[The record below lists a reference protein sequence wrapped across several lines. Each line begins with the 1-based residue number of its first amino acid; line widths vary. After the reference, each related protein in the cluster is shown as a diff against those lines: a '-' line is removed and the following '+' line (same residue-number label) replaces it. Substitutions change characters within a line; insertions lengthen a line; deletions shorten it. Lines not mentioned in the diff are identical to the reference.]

1 MGPRAAAS
9 PGMPVQANRATHTG
23 GVIRSGSQPTV
34 TQGKPIVNISAES
47 ATQMVQRNQDR
58 GMQWIPF
65 WGEVDVPHLKGAKQ
79 QEGHPV
85 HTAHIQ
91 GTCIQRCFQHL
102 HSPPPEQGHRKSCSA
117 RAYAHICRP
126 ASGLASRA
134 RLPYTVSHAGGG
146 CICTNLQAC
155 IRIRLQHPSR
165 MPPDQGHCICT
176 AHAPQRH
183 QVPHR
188 GPNPWQPRKVCAA
201 EEHKGIHAQQVA
213 AALTA
218 QRASVDVCTAS

>member
-146 CICTNLQAC
+146 VHMHKPAGLHQD
-155 IRIRLQHPSR
+155 
-165 MPPDQGHCICT
+165 PPPAPI
-176 AHAPQRH
+176 AHASGSRALHLHGSCP
-183 QVPHR
+183 PASP
-188 GPNPWQPRKVCAA
+188 GTAPWPKPLAA
-201 EEHKGIHAQQVA
+201 PEG
-213 AALTA
+213 LCSR
-218 QRASVDVCTAS
+218 RA